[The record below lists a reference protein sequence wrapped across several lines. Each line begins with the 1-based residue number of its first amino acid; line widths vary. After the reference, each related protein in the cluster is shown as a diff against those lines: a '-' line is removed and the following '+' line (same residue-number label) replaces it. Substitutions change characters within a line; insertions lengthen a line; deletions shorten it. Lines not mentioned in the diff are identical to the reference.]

1 MQTVTPYIP
10 RQITVHLGAPDSY
23 AANVTVPFNEYV
35 KNVASSEVYPTWDE
49 SALRA
54 NILAISSFAL
64 NRVYTEFYRSR
75 GYRFDITSSTA
86 IDQKFINGR
95 NIFDNISKLVDG
107 LYTSYIRKRGSIEPL
122 AAKYCNGTTVTC
134 SGMSQWGTQNLAR
147 QGKTAGE
154 ILRYYYGSDVELVN
168 QAPVRGYTPSYPGT
182 PLRRGS
188 QGAGVVQAQVMLDR
202 VARNYPSIPRIDPID
217 GIFGSGTEASVR
229 RFQQIFNLTSDGIV
243 GRTTWY
249 QLVRL
254 YVGILELAELDGEGQ
269 MFLGSN
275 WQAPPS
281 LQVGSTG
288 VKVQQL
294 QYMLRLMA
302 EYVSTIETVE
312 MDGIF
317 GPKTEE
323 AVIAFQRF
331 AGLTPDGLLR
341 LAAEDAVNNQKQLG
355 QNSRQIGLKRRDGRR
370 LGRSG
375 KHSLLP
381 LSGKIAVAELYRAAG
396 ILRRQRRER
405 V

>member
-10 RQITVHLGAPDSY
+10 RQITVHLGAPESY

-134 SGMSQWGTQNLAR
+134 SGMSQWGSQNLAR

-202 VARNYPSIPRIDPID
+202 VARNYPSIPRVDPID

-275 WQAPPS
+275 WQAPPG

-294 QYMLRLMA
+294 QYMLRVMA

-331 AGLTPDGLLR
+331 AGLTPDGLVGPATW
-341 LAAEDAVNNQKQLG
+341 AALYSRVVGVVDSSNSLSSLSAQYPGRAVQLG
-355 QNSRQIGLKRRDGRR
+355 DSDF
-370 LGRSG
+370 S
-375 KHSLLP
+375 
-381 LSGKIAVAELYRAAG
+381 
-396 ILRRQRRER
+396 
-405 V
+405 

>member
-1 MQTVTPYIP
+1 MPTVTPYIP

-75 GYRFDITSSTA
+75 GYNFDITSSTA

-95 NIFDNISKLVDG
+95 NIFDNISKLVDQ
-107 LYTSYIRKRGSIEPL
+107 LYTSYIRKRGNIEPL

-134 SGMSQWGTQNLAR
+134 SGMSQWGSQNLAR
-147 QGKTAGE
+147 QGRTAGE

-168 QAPVRGYTPSYPGT
+168 NAPVRGYTPSYPGT

-188 QGAGVVQAQVMLDR
+188 QGASVVQAQVMLDR

-229 RFQQIFNLTSDGIV
+229 RFQQIFNLTSDGII

-275 WQAPPS
+275 WQAPAS

-294 QYMLRLMA
+294 QYMLRVMA

-331 AGLTPDGLLR
+331 AGLTPDGIVGPATW
-341 LAAEDAVNNQKQLG
+341 AALYSRVVGVVDSSNSLSSLSAQYPGRAAQLG
-355 QNSRQIGLKRRDGRR
+355 DSDF
-370 LGRSG
+370 S
-375 KHSLLP
+375 
-381 LSGKIAVAELYRAAG
+381 
-396 ILRRQRRER
+396 
-405 V
+405 

>member
-134 SGMSQWGTQNLAR
+134 SGMSQWGSQNLAR

-188 QGAGVVQAQVMLDR
+188 QGASVVQAQVMLDR

-229 RFQQIFNLTSDGIV
+229 RFQQIFNLTSDGIA

-294 QYMLRLMA
+294 QYMLREMA

-331 AGLTPDGLLR
+331 AGLTPDGIVGPATW
-341 LAAEDAVNNQKQLG
+341 AALYSRAVGVVDSSNSLSSLSAQYPGRAVQLG
-355 QNSRQIGLKRRDGRR
+355 DSDF
-370 LGRSG
+370 S
-375 KHSLLP
+375 
-381 LSGKIAVAELYRAAG
+381 
-396 ILRRQRRER
+396 
-405 V
+405 

>member
-10 RQITVHLGAPDSY
+10 RQITVHLGAPESY

-134 SGMSQWGTQNLAR
+134 SGMSQWGSQNLAR

-202 VARNYPSIPRIDPID
+202 VARNYPSIPRVDPID

-275 WQAPPS
+275 WQAPPG

-294 QYMLRLMA
+294 QYMLRVMA

-331 AGLTPDGLLR
+331 AGLTPDGIVGPATW
-341 LAAEDAVNNQKQLG
+341 AALYSRVVGVVDSSNSLSSLSAQYPGRAVQLG
-355 QNSRQIGLKRRDGRR
+355 DSDF
-370 LGRSG
+370 S
-375 KHSLLP
+375 
-381 LSGKIAVAELYRAAG
+381 
-396 ILRRQRRER
+396 
-405 V
+405 

>member
-1 MQTVTPYIP
+1 
-10 RQITVHLGAPDSY
+10 
-23 AANVTVPFNEYV
+23 
-35 KNVASSEVYPTWDE
+35 
-49 SALRA
+49 
-54 NILAISSFAL
+54 
-64 NRVYTEFYRSR
+64 
-75 GYRFDITSSTA
+75 
-86 IDQKFINGR
+86 
-95 NIFDNISKLVDG
+95 
-107 LYTSYIRKRGSIEPL
+107 
-122 AAKYCNGTTVTC
+122 
-134 SGMSQWGTQNLAR
+134 MSQWGSQNLAR

-202 VARNYPSIPRIDPID
+202 VARNYPSIPRVDPID

-275 WQAPPS
+275 WQAPPG

-294 QYMLRLMA
+294 QYMLRVMA

-331 AGLTPDGLLR
+331 AGLTPDGIVGPATW
-341 LAAEDAVNNQKQLG
+341 AALYSRAVGVVDSSNSLSSLSAQYPGRAVQLG
-355 QNSRQIGLKRRDGRR
+355 DSDF
-370 LGRSG
+370 S
-375 KHSLLP
+375 
-381 LSGKIAVAELYRAAG
+381 
-396 ILRRQRRER
+396 
-405 V
+405 

>member
-188 QGAGVVQAQVMLDR
+188 QGASVVQAQVMLDR

-294 QYMLRLMA
+294 QYMLRVMA

-331 AGLTPDGLLR
+331 AGLTPDGIVGPVTW
-341 LAAEDAVNNQKQLG
+341 AALHSRAVGVVDSSNSLSSLSAQYPGRAVQLG
-355 QNSRQIGLKRRDGRR
+355 DSDF
-370 LGRSG
+370 S
-375 KHSLLP
+375 
-381 LSGKIAVAELYRAAG
+381 
-396 ILRRQRRER
+396 
-405 V
+405 